1 MPSPAG
7 VRLAERV
14 VLVVVLVALVVNL
27 VAPLLQDGPVVPA
40 VASGLLSALGVGLL
54 RRRPVVALVVVSLA
68 GIVASL
74 GGADPTGAWSIAVF
88 VAFLQS
94 LRRLPAVLVGSVVGV
109 TSAVA
114 VALHEGQVS
123 LERPTASIA
132 AVCGV
137 AAAAAGSAVR
147 SNLRWRAE
155 LEGRAHDAI
164 ENRRA
169 AVDRSVAEERV
180 RIARDLHDSIGHH
193 IAVVSVHLGTAQVTV
208 SEDDGATRA
217 SLESARD
224 AVRAVLVETQQVLRV
239 LRRGDSPSDLEPPP
253 DHAGVPALVA
263 SARSAGLVVDVTLRG
278 LDRPLAP
285 VVSTAVHR
293 IVQEALT
300 NALKHG
306 GGQVSLRVEIAE
318 AVLIEAANVRADGG
332 GPATGPDRPGG
343 HGLIGM
349 TERATSV
356 GGRVEHWTEGR
367 VFWLRAVLPADAPS
381 TGAALE
387 EARR

>member
-7 VRLAERV
+7 VRRAERI
-14 VLVVVLVALVVNL
+14 VVVIVLLALIVNL
-27 VAPLLQDGPVVPA
+27 VAPFFQDGPVLPA
-40 VASGLLSALGVGLL
+40 VASGLASVLGVSLL
-54 RRRPVVALVVVSLA
+54 RRRPAAALVIVSLA

-88 VAFLQS
+88 AAFLQS

-132 AVCGV
+132 AVCGI

-155 LEGRAHDAI
+155 LEGRARDAV

-208 SEDDGATRA
+208 SETDRATRA
-217 SLESARD
+217 SLDSARD

-239 LRRGDSPSDLEPPP
+239 LRIGDAPSDLAPPP
-253 DHAGVPALVA
+253 DHAGIPTLVA

-278 LDRPLAP
+278 LDRRLAP
-285 VVSTAVHR
+285 AVSTAVHR

-318 AVLIEAANVRADGG
+318 DVLIEAANVRADGG
-332 GPATGPDRPGG
+332 GPAIGPDHAGG

-349 TERATSV
+349 AERAASV
-356 GGRVEHWTEGR
+356 GGRVEHWVEGQ
-367 VFWLRAVLPADAPS
+367 VFWLRAVLPADSAS
-381 TGAALE
+381 AGAALE